1 MMRFEQPLML
11 FLLAV
16 VPLLFRFGYRE
27 GRARRTAVAYTDL
40 GVLGDRVRTK
50 NSVRAILF
58 WVRVLAIVALIFALA
73 RPQLEHGY
81 ETVETEGIDI
91 MLALDISGSMRAEDF
106 KPRNRLFVAKQ
117 VVGDFVSRI
126 STDRVGLVAFA
137 GKSFTRC
144 PLTLDYGVLKSLLEG
159 LDVGLVEDGTAI
171 GLALANSVA
180 RLKDSEA
187 ESKII
192 ILLTDGVN
200 NRGEIDPPTGAQL
213 AAAADIRVYTIGV
226 GKQGGA
232 PVPVVTPDGRKV
244 YARNPDGSLY
254 MTELDED
261 TLKDI
266 AERTGGRYYRA
277 TDEQALD
284 EIYQRILEMEKTAFR
299 IKSFRHR
306 TEVARYVLPAGLAVL
321 FVEILLLGVVW
332 RKIP

>member
-1 MMRFEQPLML
+1 MRFEQPLML

-16 VPLLFRFGYRE
+16 IPLLYRFGYRE
-27 GRARRTAVAYTDL
+27 GRSKRTAVAYTDL
-40 GVLGDRVRTK
+40 GVLGDRVKTK
-50 NSVRAILF
+50 NSTRAVLF
-58 WVRVLAIVALIFALA
+58 WLRVLSVVALVFALA
-73 RPQLEHGY
+73 RPQLERGY

-106 KPRNRLFVAKQ
+106 KPRNRIYVAKQ

-126 STDRVGLVAFA
+126 ATDRVGLVAFA

-144 PLTLDYGVLKSLLEG
+144 PLTLDHGVLRSLLEG
-159 LDVGLVEDGTAI
+159 LDVGMVEDGTAI

-187 ESKII
+187 KSKII

-200 NRGEIDPPTGAQL
+200 NTGEIDPPTGADL

-226 GKQGGA
+226 GKEGGA

-266 AERTGGRYYRA
+266 AQRSGGKYYRA

-284 EIYQRILEMEKTAFR
+284 DIYRRILEMEKTAFKV
-299 IKSFRHR
+299 KSFRHR
-306 TEVARYVLPAGLAVL
+306 KEVAKYALPVGLAVVL
-321 FVEILLLGVVW
+321 SEILLMGLVW

>member
-1 MMRFEQPLML
+1 MRFDQPLFL

-16 VPLLFRFGYRE
+16 VPLLFRFAYRE
-27 GRARRTAVAYTDL
+27 GRARRTAISYTDL
-40 GVLGDRVRTK
+40 GVLGDGIRTK
-50 NSVRAILF
+50 NSFRAILF
-58 WVRVLAIVALIFALA
+58 WLRVLAVVALIFALA

-106 KPRNRLFVAKQ
+106 KPRNRIYVAKQ
-117 VVGDFVSRI
+117 VVGDFISRI
-126 STDRVGLVAFA
+126 STDRIGLVAFA

-159 LDVGLVEDGTAI
+159 LDIGLVEDGTAI

-180 RLKDSEA
+180 RLVDSEA

-213 AAAADIRVYTIGV
+213 AASAGIRVYTIGV
-226 GKQGGA
+226 GKEGGA

-266 AERTGGRYYRA
+266 AETTGGMYYRA
-277 TDEQALD
+277 TDERALD
-284 EIYQRILEMEKTAFR
+284 EIYQRILEMEKTAFKV
-299 IKSFRHR
+299 KSFRQR
-306 TEVARYVLPAGLAVL
+306 KEVAKYVLPVGLAVL
-321 FVEILLLGVVW
+321 LSEIMLLGLVW

>member
-1 MMRFEQPLML
+1 MRFEQPLLL

-16 VPLLFRFGYRE
+16 IPLLYRFCYRE
-27 GRARRTAVAYTDL
+27 GRAGRAAVSYTDL
-40 GVLGDRVRTK
+40 GVLGGGLKTK
-50 NSVRAILF
+50 NSARTVAFTL
-58 WVRVLAIVALIFALA
+58 RVLAVAALVFAFA
-73 RPQLEHGY
+73 RPQLERGY

-106 KPRNRLFVAKQ
+106 KPRNRIFVAKQ
-117 VVGDFVSRI
+117 VIGDFISRV

-144 PLTLDYGVLKSLLEG
+144 PLTLDYGVVRSLLEDV
-159 LDVGLVEDGTAI
+159 DVGMVEDGTAI

-180 RLKDSEA
+180 RLVDSDA
-187 ESKII
+187 KSKVI

-200 NRGEIDPPTGAQL
+200 NRGEIDPSTGAQL
-213 AAAADIRVYTIGV
+213 AAAAGIKVYTIGV
-226 GKQGGA
+226 GKKGGA
-232 PVPVVTPDGRKV
+232 PVPVITDDGRKV

-266 AERTGGRYYRA
+266 AEKTGGRYYRA

-284 EIYQRILEMEKTAFR
+284 EIYRRILEMEKTAFKV
-299 IKSFRHR
+299 KSFRHR
-306 TEVARYVLPAGLAVL
+306 KEVAKWVLPAGLA
-321 FVEILLLGVVW
+321 LLLGEIVLVGVVW
-332 RKIP
+332 RKVP

>member
-1 MMRFEQPLML
+1 MRFEQPLML
-11 FLLAV
+11 FLLALI
-16 VPLLFRFGYRE
+16 PLMYRFGYRE
-27 GRARRTAVAYTDL
+27 GRSRRTVISYTDL
-40 GVLGDRVRTK
+40 GVLGGKVKTK

-58 WVRVLAIVALIFALA
+58 WLRVLAVVALVFALA

-106 KPRNRLFVAKQ
+106 KPKNRIYVAKQ
-117 VVGDFVSRI
+117 VVGDFISRI
-126 STDRVGLVAFA
+126 STDRIGLVAFA

-144 PLTLDYGVLKSLLEG
+144 PLTLDYGVLKSLLAG

-171 GLALANSVA
+171 GLALANCVV

-226 GKQGGA
+226 GKVGGA
-232 PVPVVTPDGRKV
+232 PVPVMTPDGRKV

-261 TLKDI
+261 TLKGI
-266 AERTGGRYYRA
+266 AETTGGKYYRA

-284 EIYQRILEMEKTAFR
+284 DIYRRILEMEKTAFR
-299 IKSFRHR
+299 VKSFRER
-306 TEVARYVLPAGLAVL
+306 KEVARYALPVGLAVL
-321 FVEILLLGVVW
+321 LSEILLLGVVW

>member
-1 MMRFEQPLML
+1 MRFEQPLML
-11 FLLAV
+11 FVLAV
-16 VPLLFRFGYRE
+16 IPLMYRFGYRE
-27 GRARRTAVAYTDL
+27 GRSRRAAISYTDL
-40 GVLGDRVRTK
+40 SVLGSEVKTKNRVRA
-50 NSVRAILF
+50 VLF
-58 WVRVLAIVALIFALA
+58 WLRLLAVVALVFALA

-81 ETVETEGIDI
+81 ETVETQGIDI
-91 MLALDISGSMRAEDF
+91 MLTLDISGSMRAEDF
-106 KPRNRLFVAKQ
+106 KPRNRIYVAKQ
-117 VVGDFVSRI
+117 VVGDFISRI
-126 STDRVGLVAFA
+126 STDRIGLVAFA

-144 PLTLDYGVLKSLLEG
+144 PLTLDYGVLRSLLAG
-159 LDVGLVEDGTAI
+159 LEVGLVEDGTAI

-213 AAAADIRVYTIGV
+213 AAAAGIRVYTIGV
-226 GKQGGA
+226 GKVGGA
-232 PVPVVTPDGRKV
+232 PVPVITPDGRKV

-261 TLKDI
+261 TLKGI
-266 AERTGGRYYRA
+266 AETTGGRYYRA

-284 EIYQRILEMEKTAFR
+284 DIYRRILEMEKTAFR
-299 IKSFRHR
+299 VKSFRQR
-306 TEVARYVLPAGLAVL
+306 KEVAKYVLPAGLAVL
-321 FVEILLLGVVW
+321 LSEIMLLGIVW

>member
-1 MMRFEQPLML
+1 MRFEQPLML
-11 FLLAV
+11 FLLALI
-16 VPLLFRFGYRE
+16 PLMYRFGYRE
-27 GRARRTAVAYTDL
+27 GRSRRTVISYTDL
-40 GVLGDRVRTK
+40 GVLGGEVKTK

-58 WVRVLAIVALIFALA
+58 WLRVLAVVALVFALA

-106 KPRNRLFVAKQ
+106 KPKNRIYVAKQ
-117 VVGDFVSRI
+117 VVGDFISRI
-126 STDRVGLVAFA
+126 STDRIGLVAFA

-144 PLTLDYGVLKSLLEG
+144 PLTLDYGVLKSLLAG

-171 GLALANSVA
+171 GLALANCVA

-226 GKQGGA
+226 GKVGGA
-232 PVPVVTPDGRKV
+232 PVPVTTPDGRKV

-261 TLKDI
+261 TLKGI
-266 AERTGGRYYRA
+266 AETTGGKYYRA

-284 EIYQRILEMEKTAFR
+284 DIYRGILEMEKTAFR
-299 IKSFRHR
+299 VKSFRQR
-306 TEVARYVLPAGLAVL
+306 KEVAKYALPVGLAVL
-321 FVEILLLGVVW
+321 FSEILLLGVVW

>member
-1 MMRFEQPLML
+1 MRFEQPLVL

-16 VPLLFRFGYRE
+16 IPLMFRFGYRE

-40 GVLGDRVRTK
+40 GVLGGRVKTK
-50 NSVRAILF
+50 NSFRAVLF
-58 WVRVLAIVALIFALA
+58 WVRVLAVTALIFALA

-106 KPRNRLFVAKQ
+106 KPRNRIFVAKQ
-117 VVGDFVSRI
+117 VVGDFISRV

-144 PLTLDYGVLKSLLEG
+144 PLTLDYAVLRSLLEG

-200 NRGEIDPPTGAQL
+200 NKGEIDPPTGANL
-213 AAAADIRVYTIGV
+213 AAAAGIKVYTIGV

-232 PVPVVTPDGRKV
+232 PVPVVTPGRGHSRLIDSS
-244 YARNPDGSLY
+244 AAWL
-254 MTELDED
+254 L
-261 TLKDI
+261 
-266 AERTGGRYYRA
+266 A
-277 TDEQALD
+277 TQCA
-284 EIYQRILEMEKTAFR
+284 TVFCFR
-299 IKSFRHR
+299 
-306 TEVARYVLPAGLAVL
+306 
-321 FVEILLLGVVW
+321 
-332 RKIP
+332 

>member
-1 MMRFEQPLML
+1 MRFEQPLML

-16 VPLLFRFGYRE
+16 IPLLYRFGYRE
-27 GRARRTAVAYTDL
+27 ARARRTAVAYTDL
-40 GVLGDRVRTK
+40 GVLDGRVRTR
-50 NSVRAILF
+50 NSFRAVLF
-58 WVRVLAIVALIFALA
+58 SLRVLAIVALVFALA

-106 KPRNRLFVAKQ
+106 KPQNRIYVAKQ
-117 VVGDFVSRI
+117 VVGDFVSRV

-144 PLTLDYGVLKSLLEG
+144 PLTLDYGVLKSLLAD
-159 LDVGLVEDGTAI
+159 LDVGMVEDGTAI

-180 RLKDSEA
+180 RLRDSEA
-187 ESKII
+187 KSKII

-213 AAAADIRVYTIGV
+213 AAAAGIRVYTIGV
-226 GKQGGA
+226 GKVGGA
-232 PVPVVTPDGRKV
+232 PVPVVTQDGRKV

-266 AERTGGRYYRA
+266 AERTGGKYYRA

-284 EIYQRILEMEKTAFR
+284 EIYQRILEMEKTAFLV
-299 IKSFRHR
+299 KSFRHR
-306 TEVARYVLPAGLAVL
+306 KEVSKYLLPAGLAVL
-321 FVEILLLGVVW
+321 LLEVLLVGAVW

>member
-1 MMRFEQPLML
+1 MRFEQPLVL

-16 VPLLFRFGYRE
+16 IPLMFRFGYRE

-40 GVLGDRVRTK
+40 GVLGGRVKTK
-50 NSVRAILF
+50 NSFRAVLF
-58 WVRVLAIVALIFALA
+58 WVRVLAVTALIFALA

-106 KPRNRLFVAKQ
+106 KPRNRIFVAKQ
-117 VVGDFVSRI
+117 VVGDFISRV

-144 PLTLDYGVLKSLLEG
+144 PLTLDYAVLRSLLEG

-200 NRGEIDPPTGAQL
+200 NKGEIDPPTGANL
-213 AAAADIRVYTIGV
+213 AAAAGIKVYTIGV

-244 YARNPDGSLY
+244 YARNADGSLY

-266 AERTGGRYYRA
+266 AERTGGKYYRA

-284 EIYQRILEMEKTAFR
+284 EIYRRILEMEKTAFR
-299 IKSFRHR
+299 VKSFRQR
-306 TEVARYVLPAGLAVL
+306 KEVAKYVLPAGLAVL
-321 FVEILLLGVVW
+321 LLEVLLVGVVW

>member
-1 MMRFEQPLML
+1 MRFEQPLML
-11 FLLAV
+11 FLLALI
-16 VPLLFRFGYRE
+16 PLMYRFGYRE
-27 GRARRTAVAYTDL
+27 GRSRRTVISYTDL
-40 GVLGDRVRTK
+40 GVLGDKVKTK

-58 WVRVLAIVALIFALA
+58 WLRVLAVVTLVFALA

-106 KPRNRLFVAKQ
+106 KPKNRIYVAKQ
-117 VVGDFVSRI
+117 VVGDFITRI
-126 STDRVGLVAFA
+126 STDRIGLIAFA

-144 PLTLDYGVLKSLLEG
+144 PLTLDYGVLKSLLAG

-171 GLALANSVA
+171 GLALANCVA

-226 GKQGGA
+226 GKVGGA
-232 PVPVVTPDGRKV
+232 PVPVTTPDGRKV

-261 TLKDI
+261 TLKGI
-266 AERTGGRYYRA
+266 AETTGGKYYRA
-277 TDEQALD
+277 TDEHALD
-284 EIYQRILEMEKTAFR
+284 DIYRRILEMEKTAFR
-299 IKSFRHR
+299 VKSFRQR
-306 TEVARYVLPAGLAVL
+306 KEVARYALPVGLAVL
-321 FVEILLLGVVW
+321 LSEILLLGVVW

>member
-1 MMRFEQPLML
+1 
-11 FLLAV
+11 
-16 VPLLFRFGYRE
+16 
-27 GRARRTAVAYTDL
+27 
-40 GVLGDRVRTK
+40 
-50 NSVRAILF
+50 
-58 WVRVLAIVALIFALA
+58 
-73 RPQLEHGY
+73 
-81 ETVETEGIDI
+81 
-91 MLALDISGSMRAEDF
+91 
-106 KPRNRLFVAKQ
+106 

-226 GKQGGA
+226 GKKGGA

-266 AERTGGRYYRA
+266 AERTGGKYYRA

-299 IKSFRHR
+299 VKSFRQR
-306 TEVARYVLPAGLAVL
+306 KEIAKYVLPAGLAVL
-321 FVEILLLGVVW
+321 LFEILLMGVVW

>member
-1 MMRFEQPLML
+1 
-11 FLLAV
+11 
-16 VPLLFRFGYRE
+16 
-27 GRARRTAVAYTDL
+27 
-40 GVLGDRVRTK
+40 
-50 NSVRAILF
+50 
-58 WVRVLAIVALIFALA
+58 
-73 RPQLEHGY
+73 
-81 ETVETEGIDI
+81 VETEGIDI

-106 KPRNRLFVAKQ
+106 KPQNRIYVAKQ
-117 VVGDFVSRI
+117 VVGDFVSRV

-144 PLTLDYGVLKSLLEG
+144 PLTLDYGILKSLLAD
-159 LDVGLVEDGTAI
+159 LDVGMVEDGTAI

-187 ESKII
+187 KSKII

-213 AAAADIRVYTIGV
+213 AAAAGIRVYTIGV
-226 GKQGGA
+226 GKVGGA
-232 PVPVVTPDGRKV
+232 PVPVVTQDGRKV

-266 AERTGGRYYRA
+266 AERTGGKYYRA

-284 EIYQRILEMEKTAFR
+284 EIYQRILEMEKTAFLV
-299 IKSFRHR
+299 KSFRHR
-306 TEVARYVLPAGLAVL
+306 KEVAKYLLPAGLAVL
-321 FVEILLLGVVW
+321 LLEVLLVGAVW

>member
-1 MMRFEQPLML
+1 MRFEQPLML

-16 VPLLFRFGYRE
+16 IPLLYRFGYRE
-27 GRARRTAVAYTDL
+27 GRSKRTAVAYTDL
-40 GVLGDRVRTK
+40 GVLGDRVKTK
-50 NSVRAILF
+50 NSTRAVLF
-58 WVRVLAIVALIFALA
+58 WLRVLAVVALVFALA
-73 RPQLEHGY
+73 RPQLERGY

-106 KPRNRLFVAKQ
+106 KPRNRIYVAKQ

-126 STDRVGLVAFA
+126 ATDRVGLVAFA

-144 PLTLDYGVLKSLLEG
+144 PLTLDHGVLRSLLEG
-159 LDVGLVEDGTAI
+159 LDVGMVEDGTAI

-187 ESKII
+187 KSKII

-200 NRGEIDPPTGAQL
+200 NTGEIDPPTGADL

-226 GKQGGA
+226 GKEGGA

-266 AERTGGRYYRA
+266 AQRSGGKYYRA

-284 EIYQRILEMEKTAFR
+284 DIYRRILEMEKTAFKV
-299 IKSFRHR
+299 KSFRHR
-306 TEVARYVLPAGLAVL
+306 KEVAKYALPVGLAVVL
-321 FVEILLLGVVW
+321 SEILLMGLVW